1 MEQLPTGPGPGG
13 NGEGPGTRTCSA
25 SSSSRLRAPAASTCL
40 EACLRVACVWLE
52 SRLAWRCSRFPS
64 LSRALAS
71 CGRVTVQGAEGEQRP
86 SSRDEAF
93 CGNHANR
100 CDRASES
107 WGDTQLLEFGPNK
120 NKTKQNKK
128 QPRGLGS
135 KAERT

>member
-71 CGRVTVQGAEGEQRP
+71 CGRVTVQGAEGEQKP
-86 SSRDEAF
+86 SS
-93 CGNHANR
+93 
-100 CDRASES
+100 
-107 WGDTQLLEFGPNK
+107 
-120 NKTKQNKK
+120 
-128 QPRGLGS
+128 
-135 KAERT
+135 